1 MRLFTLPLINFLS
14 LILTFQF
21 AFASKVIDRT
31 VVTVNDEVV
40 LESDI
45 DRFVTQA
52 RSKSFQELFGGI
64 KEEQLKDRNSVL
76 QILIDEKI
84 INQQVKKL
92 ELQASEQ
99 EVEGQIKAIEKRNG
113 ITRAQLNTRLQSLGT
128 SVTEY
133 KDGIRRQIERRNL
146 IHREIRPTLEVTEDQ
161 IKNYYARMGGAKDSE
176 MQFRIAHIFIEG
188 KKSAAAAKARAD
200 QIYKDASQAPENF
213 AAMVKEVSDDTST
226 VEAGGELGFF
236 TLSSLVSEFR
246 KAVPKTP
253 VGQVTAP
260 IKTSAGYHIVKVLE
274 RRTGDFTNLPPERK
288 AEISNQM
295 AGAEMERKMA
305 LWLERKKRE
314 SHIRMAGAPEK
325 KAETETTGEK
335 TK

>member
-1 MRLFTLPLINFLS
+1 MRPFTSPLISFLF
-14 LILTFQF
+14 LISASQPAL
-21 AFASKVIDRT
+21 ASKVIDRT
-31 VVTVNDEVV
+31 VVTVNDEVI

-52 RSKSFQELFGGI
+52 KSKSFQELFGGI
-64 KEEQLKDRNSVL
+64 KEEQIRDRNAVL

-92 ELQASEQ
+92 ELQANEQ

-113 ITRAQLNTRLQSLGT
+113 ITRAQLSSRLQQLGT
-128 SVTEY
+128 SMAEY
-133 KDGIRRQIERRNL
+133 KDGLRRQLERRNL
-146 IHREIRPTLEVTEDQ
+146 IEREIRPTLEISEDQ
-161 IKNYYARMGGAKDSE
+161 IKNYYARMGGAKESE
-176 MQFRIAHIFIEG
+176 MQFRIAHIFVDG
-188 KKSAAAAKARAD
+188 KKPGAKARAE
-200 QIYKDASQAPENF
+200 QVHKEAAKAPENF
-213 AAMVKEVSDDTST
+213 PAFVKDLSDDSST
-226 VEAGGELGFF
+226 IEAGGELGFF
-236 TLSSLVSEFR
+236 TLSSLVSEFK

-260 IKTSAGYHIVKVLE
+260 IKTSAGFHIVKVLE
-274 RRTGDFTNLPPERK
+274 RRTGDFANLPPERR

-314 SHIRMAGAPEK
+314 AHIRQASAPAPKAEK
-325 KAETETTGEK
+325 KTD
-335 TK
+335 